1 MAVTALPFAGP
12 TFFHDVRTRL
22 QADRGMFVGS
32 DGAYRYVCV
41 DPGFYRLGVFV
52 RPPSLTFTASAAT
65 ATASAAVRAVAN
77 GPFFSDYHYFSPGPV
92 PWLGE
97 VISGGAVLPGGGAAG
112 SGATFRHAGQWPGT
126 SVPAVAF
133 GRGSPSTVVPPLWSA
148 VGGLLPLIT
157 AGARATAAQLGSW
170 MSAGAR
176 VGKTVYGLAASEAV
190 LFMLVQEHGSL
201 RGAAGA
207 ETVPDLM
214 TRLVGM
220 GVDEAVLA
228 DGSDSVALLADGATL
243 VTPGGYKDNSIPV
256 GPTLELHGLHLSA
269 TSRLVLAGTTNDPQF
284 VAALQLTGIK
294 ASLRL
299 TAPGATLVLEDL
311 GTPSTGTA
319 EQVRRGLELTFPV
332 LLTTPDAPPRPSE
345 PFRFLGGNLQA
356 ELVLAPEQTTDGRLT
371 GSLHVTTSRGH
382 VDFDVLWD
390 LEDLP

>member
-22 QADRGMFVGS
+22 QVDRGMFVGS

-52 RPPSLTFTASAAT
+52 RPPALTFTASAA
-65 ATASAAVRAVAN
+65 AASSTVRAVAN
-77 GPFFSDYHYFSPGPV
+77 GPFFSTYHYFSPGPV

-97 VISGGAVLPGGGAAG
+97 VISGGTVLPGGGAAG
-112 SGATFRHAGQWPGT
+112 SGAKLRHAGQWPGT

-133 GRGSPSTVVPPLWSA
+133 GRGSPSSVVPPLRSA

-157 AGARATAAQLGSW
+157 AGAPATAAQLGSW
-170 MSAGAR
+170 MSTGAR
-176 VGKTVYGLAASEAV
+176 VGKTVYGLCASEAV
-190 LFMLVQEHGSL
+190 LFVLVQEHGSL

-228 DGSDSVALLADGATL
+228 DGSNSVALLADGLTL

-256 GPTLELHGLHLSA
+256 GPTLELHGLRLSA
-269 TSRLVLAGTTNDPQF
+269 TSRLVLAATTDDPQF
-284 VAALQLTGIK
+284 AASLELTGLK

-299 TAPGATLVLEDL
+299 TASGATLVLEDL
-311 GTPSTGTA
+311 GVPSTGTP
-319 EQVRRGLELTFPV
+319 EQVRTGLELALPAS
-332 LLTTPDAPPRPSE
+332 LTTGDAPPRPSE
-345 PFRFLGGNLQA
+345 PFRFLGGNLRA
-356 ELVLAPEQTTDGRLT
+356 ELVLAPEQATDGRLT

-382 VDFDVLWD
+382 VDFDAFWD